1 MTIREQYEAFERAT
15 LSPRAALSENAERDF
30 PITPCDIR
38 ADYRR
43 DCDRIVHCKA
53 FRRLKHK
60 TQVFL
65 SPEGDHYRTR
75 MTHTLEVT
83 QIARTLA
90 RAMRLNEDL
99 TEAVAMGHDL
109 GHTPF
114 GHAGEAA
121 LNEVCPLGYVHAEQ
135 SVRVVERLEN
145 GGRGLN
151 LTKAVRNG
159 IACHSGG
166 TPADTLEGRIVRYAD
181 HIAYMNHDI
190 EDAIS
195 AGILRESD
203 IPDSIVSVIGH
214 SKSERITT
222 FVLSLIENSGDDIRM
237 DAAVYEQY
245 CALKDFLF
253 ERVYRN
259 ARAKGEEGKARELV
273 KTLYRY
279 FMAHQDCLSDEYRAI
294 AEAEGPERAVCDYI
308 GGMTDRYAVRLYE
321 ELFVPRGWNG

>member
-1 MTIREQYEAFERAT
+1 MTIRERWEATERET
-15 LSPRAALSENAERDF
+15 LSPRAALSENAVRDH
-30 PITPCDIR
+30 PISRDDVRTS
-38 ADYRR
+38 YRR
-43 DCDRIVHCKA
+43 DCDRIIHSKA

-65 SPEGDHYRTR
+65 SPEGDHFRTR

-83 QIARTLA
+83 QIARSIA

-145 GGRGLN
+145 DGRGLN
-151 LTKAVRNG
+151 LTRAVRNG
-159 IACHSGG
+159 ILCHTGG
-166 TPADTLEGRIVRYAD
+166 VPADTLEGRIVRYAD

-195 AGILRESD
+195 AGILSETD
-203 IPDSIVSVIGH
+203 IPLSISSVIGH
-214 SKSERITT
+214 SKGERITS
-222 FVLSLIENSGDDIRM
+222 FVCSIIENSDEDIRM
-237 DAAVYEQY
+237 AEPIYEQY
-245 CALKDFLF
+245 LALKDFLF
-253 ERVYRN
+253 DRVYRN
-259 ARAKGEEGKARELV
+259 KRAKGEEGKARELI
-273 KTLYRY
+273 KTLYGY
-279 FMAHQDCLSDEYRAI
+279 FMEHPDSLPEQYLAI
-294 AEAEGPERAVCDYI
+294 AAGEGPERAVCDYI
-308 GGMTDRYAVRLYE
+308 SGMSDRYAVRLYGK
-321 ELFVPRGWNG
+321 LFIPKGWDG

>member
-1 MTIREQYEAFERAT
+1 LTIREQYEMIERLT
-15 LSPRAALSENAERDF
+15 LSPRAALSENAVREE
-30 PITPCDIR
+30 PIAPCEIR

-121 LNEVCPLGYVHAEQ
+121 LNECCPLGYVHAEQ

-151 LTKAVRNG
+151 LTRAVRNG

-166 TPADTLEGRIVRYAD
+166 VPADTLEGRIVRYAD

-195 AGILRESD
+195 AGILRERD
-203 IPDSIVSVIGH
+203 IPESIVSVIGR

-222 FVLSLIENSGDDIRM
+222 FVTSLIENSGDDIRM
-237 DAAVYEQY
+237 DDAVYEQY

-253 ERVYRN
+253 ARVYRN
-259 ARAKGEEGKARELV
+259 EKAKGEEGKARELIR
-273 KTLYRY
+273 TLYRY
-279 FMAHQDCLSDEYRAI
+279 FMAHRDRLSEEYRSI
-294 AEAEGPERAVCDYI
+294 AATEGLERAVCDYI
-308 GGMTDRYAVRLYE
+308 SGMTDRYAVRLYE